1 MSSGSGP
8 ARSAVSSIRTM
19 SNLHRAGMAAAAA
32 TPIYAAYRYFGGRR
46 SSGGAPPPPPPGGK
60 SSVSVARGSYGK
72 RKATKG
78 RRRRTVKKS
87 LANLRNRVSTLSRQ
101 QKTSMGEL
109 IFHDRQ
115 TYAAKSLVNQQT
127 HQLGY
132 AVRTTE
138 LETVLAQLRFF
149 DIANPATLVNA
160 SGAAGTYSRDY
171 LFKTIYS
178 RLEFMN
184 NYQIPCKVTIY
195 VCCPKEDTSIT
206 PTTAFTDGLVD
217 QGNPSNVSPM
227 VHLTDSIQFN
237 KLWRICKRKSRV
249 LMPGR
254 RLSCTMSVR
263 NVMYDPA
270 LVDSHGLVYQTKY
283 RNYQFVVRVEG
294 VIAHDSSVATEQ
306 GFAAAGGDFW
316 VHTKY
321 VVAYEAGTDLKY
333 IHINDGADTF
343 TNGALVSEAPI
354 ADNIGYS
361 LS

>member
-1 MSSGSGP
+1 MASGLQRPVISSFSRAALGAARAAALVTP
-8 ARSAVSSIRTM
+8 AYFAGRYYRGRSA
-19 SNLHRAGMAAAAA
+19 G
-32 TPIYAAYRYFGGRR
+32 
-46 SSGGAPPPPPPGGK
+46 GGAPPPGPPGPP
-60 SSVSVARGSYGK
+60 APRGRGTYGK
-72 RKATKG
+72 PKPRRKPMKG
-78 RRRRTVKKS
+78 RRRRPVKKALQS
-87 LANLRNRVSTLSRQ
+87 LNKRVSTLSRQ

-115 TYAAKSLVNQQT
+115 TYAAKSAVNQQV

-138 LETVLAQLRFF
+138 LESVLAQLRFF
-149 DIANPATLVNA
+149 DIAAPATLVNA
-160 SGAAGTYSRDY
+160 SGAVGTYSREY

-206 PTTAFTDGLVD
+206 PTTAFTDGLAD
-217 QGNPSNVSPM
+217 QGNPASTSPM
-227 VHLTDSIQFN
+227 VHLTDSIQFTR
-237 KLWRICKRKSRV
+237 LWRICKRKSRV

-254 RLSCTMSVR
+254 RLTLSMSVKDI
-263 NVMYDPA
+263 MYDPS
-270 LVDSHGLVYQTKY
+270 LVDSHALIYQPKY
-283 RNYQFVVRVEG
+283 RSYQFVVRVEG
-294 VIAHDSSVATEQ
+294 VIAHDSAVATEQ
-306 GFAAAGGDFW
+306 GFAAAGGDFS

-321 VVAYEAGTDLKY
+321 VVRYEAGTDLKY

-361 LS
+361 VS